1 MPELGGFR
9 RRLADQAKQMAQEVS
24 QAGMQHLEQFAPNRA
39 SAAESP
45 TGNSEEDATPADVA
59 EEVSRLQTFLANRR
73 PPAGP
78 VQGRWSI
85 GIGDLL
91 AEHPRVPN
99 AARGLVRNLDRYG
112 GLTITERT
120 IEFDHDAIEWASV
133 TEIRTRNVVD
143 YLLSD
148 ALSQQITTLPLP
160 WFPGRRRILDA
171 LSKAVLTLAVATAK
185 EQLDRHADLRIPAE
199 VEYRGT
205 IRRARQLTPG
215 SLPRWSWLTQR

>member
-9 RRLADQAKQMAQEVS
+9 RRLADQAKQVAQGVS
-24 QAGMQHLEQFAPNRA
+24 QASVQHLEQFAANRA
-39 SAAESP
+39 STAEP
-45 TGNSEEDATPADVA
+45 PPADGDEDATPADVA
-59 EEVSRLQTFLANRR
+59 EEVSRLQALLASRR

-99 AARGLVRNLDRYG
+99 AAGGLVRNLDRYG
-112 GLTITERT
+112 GLAITERT

-171 LSKAVLTLAVATAK
+171 LSKAVLTLVIAAVK
-185 EQLDRHADLRIPAE
+185 DQLDRHADLRIPLRSNIE
-199 VEYRGT
+199 
-205 IRRARQLTPG
+205 ARSDALA
-215 SLPRWSWLTQR
+215 S